1 MQTENVRSIEVKPEI
16 VKELNLHVQ
25 EYLKQLVFAAP
36 CRSWYKGGKSTGKV
50 IAVWCGSAHHY
61 MRALQRVRWEDYNMT
76 YTSGNRFEY
85 LGNGFTVE
93 EDRGEKNGWF
103 LTNTF
108 EEYLKLKI

>member
-1 MQTENVRSIEVKPEI
+1 
-16 VKELNLHVQ
+16 
-25 EYLKQLVFAAP
+25 
-36 CRSWYKGGKSTGKV
+36 
-50 IAVWCGSAHHY
+50 
-61 MRALQRVRWEDYNMT
+61 MT